1 MTVEGQEATSPA
13 SDRTDV
19 TEQVRKAAIY
29 EVELAQG
36 FLGLVLAQLRTG
48 SGDEQDRG
56 YALNRFHRHAG
67 NLLKLMQ
74 QSKGAARLDAMQAQ
88 GSA

>member
-1 MTVEGQEATSPA
+1 MTAEGQEATSPV
-13 SDRTDV
+13 SGRTDAS
-19 TEQVRKAAIY
+19 EQVRKAAIY

-48 SGDEQDRG
+48 SGDEQDRA
-56 YALNRFHRHAG
+56 YALGRFHRHAV

-74 QSKGAARLDAMQAQ
+74 STNASRLEGMQAK
-88 GSA
+88 GNA